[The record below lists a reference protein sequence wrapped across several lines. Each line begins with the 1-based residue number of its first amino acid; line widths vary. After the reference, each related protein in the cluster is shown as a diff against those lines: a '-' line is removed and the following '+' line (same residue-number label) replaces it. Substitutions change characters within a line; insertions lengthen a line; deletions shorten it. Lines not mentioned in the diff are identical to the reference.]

1 MGNDKRP
8 IGIFDSGV
16 GGISVLREA
25 VKVLPNEDFIY
36 FGDSKNAPYGTKP
49 TDEVVGLSLECAKK
63 LVELGVKAIVIA
75 CNTATAASADILRK
89 KYPEIPI
96 VGVEPALK
104 PAVLYKENS
113 KILVMAT
120 EVTLR
125 ERKFKELLKRYEN
138 CGTFYVLPCPG
149 LMEWVENGVF
159 SGDELDCFLN
169 KLFAPYKDIKFDS
182 AVLGC
187 THYPFLKYEIQKVIG
202 ENVKLFDGG
211 FGTARELKRR
221 LLCMNLGNSEQN
233 KGKIEF
239 RNSKEDES
247 EIDLCKTL
255 LKL

>member
-25 VKVLPNEDFIY
+25 IKVLPNEDFIY

-49 TDEVVGLSLECAKK
+49 TKKVVDLSLQSAERLIA
-63 LVELGVKAIVIA
+63 LGVKAIVIA
-75 CNTATAASADILRK
+75 CNTATAVAADILRQ
-89 KYPEIPI
+89 KYPEMPI
-96 VGVEPALK
+96 VGVEPAIK
-104 PAVLYKENS
+104 PAVLYKNNS

-125 ERKFKELLKRYEN
+125 EKKFRELLKKYEN
-138 CGTFYVLPCPG
+138 CGTFYILPCLG
-149 LMEWVENGVF
+149 LMEWVERGVF
-159 SGDELDCFLN
+159 SGEELENFL
-169 KLFAPYKDIKFDS
+169 KGLLAPYRGIEFDS

-187 THYPFLKYEIQKVIG
+187 THYPFLKNEIQKVIG
-202 ENVKLFDGG
+202 GNVKLFDGG
-211 FGTARELKRR
+211 VGTARELKRR
-221 LLCMNLGNSEQN
+221 LLCMDLGNAEQN
-233 KGKIEF
+233 KGKVEF